1 MKKSLL
7 FSAVLAGLMLGSCSS
22 SDDIAGNNTGF
33 NETGKGY
40 INISLNLPTQGKNVS
55 RAANDVTA
63 DGNADEYKV
72 NDAALLLFAG
82 ANENDAVF
90 QGAYNLDGLKKTDIS
105 ANAQI
110 STQLTKVQEVSS
122 VSATGNIY
130 AFVLVNKGSNII
142 VVDTDHTITVNGT
155 AFDGKFSDFSQL
167 QVNDA
172 FAKDNLMMTNVPVV
186 TKPGT
191 AAFDDAT
198 VLADVTRSIFKT
210 EAEAKANPAA
220 DVFVERVASKVT
232 LGMTGTGTSTET
244 LSADG
249 ATAKNFKY
257 TLEGWNLANVNKS
270 SYLVRQYDNSWNSL
284 TSDGSDFLTGADKSA
299 FTANPYRFAGINL
312 IKTNVSSDP
321 ADNKYRTYWGKDIN
335 YNTVDAPFA
344 SEPTVG
350 DANLTLTKDASTY
363 CYENTFDVAHQDVRN
378 TTCAIVK
385 MKITPDSY
393 TGTGGTFYTINGG
406 KDVVYSLASAKTKVG
421 NQFLA
426 ENTESSLKTK
436 YFSTISEAGKITV
449 SDVEFSDKAGAVT
462 FNKLV
467 LTFTPSATGGTATN
481 ADVTDAAVLTALANN
496 IKVVEYKGGYSYY
509 NILIKHFGDELTP
522 WNPSTKTSGL
532 SYPDHNKDANWLG
545 RYGVL
550 RNNWYDLDI
559 TDVSRL
565 GAATPEELDV
575 KKDPTPDDNL
585 KSYISVKINVL
596 SWAKR
601 TQKAI
606 LGQ

>member
-1 MKKSLL
+1 MKKTLL
-7 FSAVLAGLMLGSCSS
+7 FSVALAGLMLGSCSS
-22 SDDIAGNNTGF
+22 SDDLNGGGNNTGF

-63 DGNADEYKV
+63 DGDVKEYNVK
-72 NDAALLLFAG
+72 DAALLLFAG

-90 QGAYNLDGLKKTDIS
+90 QGAYNLDGLKKDIS

-110 STQLTKVQEVSS
+110 STQLTKVQEISS
-122 VSATGNIY
+122 ISAPGKIY
-130 AFVLVNKGSNII
+130 AFVLVNKGANIN
-142 VVDTDHTITVNGT
+142 VDTDHTITVNGT
-155 AFDGKFSDFSQL
+155 VFNGKFSDFSQL
-167 QVNDA
+167 KVDGA

-198 VLADVTRSIFKT
+198 VLADVTTSIFKT

-232 LGMTGTGTSTET
+232 LGMTGSGTSTET

-249 ATAKNFKY
+249 TAAKNFKY

-270 SYLVRQYDNSWNSL
+270 SYLVRQYDNTWNNL
-284 TSDGSDFLTGADKSA
+284 TSDGLDFLTGADKSA
-299 FTANPYRFAGINL
+299 FAANPYRFAGINL
-312 IKTNVSSDP
+312 IKTNVSSNP
-321 ADNKYRTYWGKDIN
+321 AANKYRTYWGKDIN
-335 YNTVDAPFA
+335 YTNDAPFA
-344 SEPTVG
+344 SDATVG
-350 DANLTLTKDASTY
+350 DADLTLGKDATTY
-363 CYENTFDVAHQDVRN
+363 CYENTFDVAHQKVYN
-378 TTCAIVK
+378 TTTAIVK
-385 MKITPDSY
+385 MKITPESY
-393 TGTGGTFYTINGG
+393 TGGTFYTINGG
-406 KDVVYSLASAKTKVG
+406 KDVVYSLANAKTKVG

-426 ENTESSLKTK
+426 ENTESFLKAT
-436 YFSTISEAGKITV
+436 YFHTVTEAGKITV
-449 SDVEFSDKAGAVT
+449 SDVDFSDKAGAVT
-462 FNKLV
+462 FAKLV
-467 LTFTPSATGGTATN
+467 LTFTPTAGGTPTT
-481 ADVTDAAVLTALANN
+481 ADVTDATVLTALANN

-522 WNPSTKTSGL
+522 WNPSTKTSGI
-532 SYPDHNKDANWLG
+532 SYPTPNEANWLG

-575 KKDPTPDDNL
+575 KNDPTPDDNL

-601 TQKAI
+601 TQSAI

>member
-22 SDDIAGNNTGF
+22 SDDIAGSNTGF

-55 RAANDVTA
+55 RAANDDTA
-63 DGNADEYKV
+63 DGVADEYKV

-90 QGAYNLDGLKKTDIS
+90 QGAYNLDGLKKTDID
-105 ANAQI
+105 ANVQI
-110 STQLTKVQEVSS
+110 STQLTKVQEISS
-122 VSATGNIY
+122 ISASGNIY
-130 AFVLVNKGSNII
+130 AFVLVNKGSNIN
-142 VVDTDHTITVNGT
+142 VGTDHTITVNGSPFT
-155 AFDGKFSDFSQL
+155 GNFSAFSKLEVKGDF
-167 QVNDA
+167 V
-172 FAKDNLMMTNVPVV
+172 KDNLMMTNVPVV

-198 VLADVTRSIFKT
+198 VLADVTSSIFKT

-232 LGMTGTGTSTET
+232 LGMTGSGTSTET

-249 ATAKNFKY
+249 ATAENFKY
-257 TLEGWNLANVNKS
+257 ALEGWNLANVNKS
-270 SYLVRQYDNSWNSL
+270 SYLVRQYDNTWNNL

-299 FTANPYRFAGINL
+299 FDANPYRFAGINL

-321 ADNKYRTYWGKDIN
+321 AANKYRTYWGKDIN
-335 YNTVDAPFA
+335 YNTVEAPFA
-344 SEPTVG
+344 SDPTVG
-350 DANLTLTKDASTY
+350 DADLTLGKDATTY

-378 TTCAIVK
+378 TTTAIVK
-385 MKITPDSY
+385 MKITPDTY
-393 TGTGGTFYTINGG
+393 TGGTFYTINGG
-406 KDVVYSLASAKTKVG
+406 KDVVYSLANAKTKVG
-421 NQFLA
+421 NQFLG
-426 ENTESSLKTK
+426 ENTESSLKTT
-436 YFSTISEAGKITV
+436 YFPAVTEAGKITV

-467 LTFTPSATGGTATN
+467 LTFTPTAGGTATTI
-481 ADVTDAAVLTALANN
+481 DVTDAAVLTSLANN

-522 WNPSTKTSGL
+522 WNPSTKTSGI
-532 SYPDHNKDANWLG
+532 SYPTPNEANWLG

-559 TDVSRL
+559 TGVSRL
-565 GAATPEELDV
+565 GAATPDELDV

>member
-63 DGNADEYKV
+63 DGDVKEYNVK
-72 NDAALLLFAG
+72 DATLLLFAG

-90 QGAYNLDGLKKTDIS
+90 QGAYNLDGLKKDIS

-110 STQLTKVQEVSS
+110 STQLTKVQEISS

-130 AFVLVNKGSNII
+130 AFVLVNKGSKI
-142 VVDTDHTITVNGT
+142 VVGTDDHTITVNGT
-155 AFDGKFSDFSQL
+155 AFTGKFSNFSQL
-167 QVNDA
+167 KVDGAFVN
-172 FAKDNLMMTNVPVV
+172 DNLMMTNVPVV

-191 AAFDDAT
+191 AAFDNAT
-198 VLADVTRSIFKT
+198 VLTDVTSSIFKT

-299 FTANPYRFAGINL
+299 FNANPYRFAGINL

-321 ADNKYRTYWGKDIN
+321 AANKYRTYWGKDIN
-335 YNTVDAPFA
+335 YDTDASFA
-344 SEPTVG
+344 SDPTVG
-350 DANLTLTKDASTY
+350 DANLTLGKNATTY
-363 CYENTFDVAHQDVRN
+363 CYENTFDVNHQNVCN
-378 TTCAIVK
+378 TTTAIVK

-393 TGTGGTFYTINGG
+393 TDGTFYTINGG
-406 KDVVYSLASAKTKVG
+406 KDVVYSLANAKTKVG

-426 ENTESSLKTK
+426 ENTESFLKSTF
-436 YFSTISEAGKITV
+436 FSSVTEAGKITV
-449 SDVEFSDKAGAVT
+449 SDVEFSDEAGAVT

-467 LTFTPSATGGTATN
+467 LTFTPTAGGTATTAN
-481 ADVTDAAVLTALANN
+481 VTDAAVLTALANN

-559 TDVSRL
+559 TGVSRL

>member
-63 DGNADEYKV
+63 DGDVDEYNVK
-72 NDAALLLFAG
+72 DAALLLFAG

-90 QGAYNLDGLKKTDIS
+90 QGAYNLEGLKKDIS

-110 STQLTKVQEVSS
+110 STQLTKVQEISS
-122 VSATGNIY
+122 ISASGKIY
-130 AFVLVNKGSNII
+130 AFVLVNKGSDIN
-142 VVDTDHTITVNGT
+142 VGTDHTITVNGIPFT
-155 AFDGKFSDFSQL
+155 GNFSAFSKLEVKG
-167 QVNDA
+167 A
-172 FAKDNLMMTNVPVV
+172 FVKDNLMMTNVPVV

-198 VLADVTRSIFKT
+198 VLADVTTSIFKT

-232 LGMTGTGTSTET
+232 LGMTGSGTSTET
-244 LSADG
+244 LSTDG
-249 ATAKNFKY
+249 ATAEKFKY
-257 TLEGWNLANVNKS
+257 ALEGWNLANVNKS
-270 SYLVRQYDNSWNSL
+270 SYLVRQYDNTWNDL
-284 TSDGSDFLTGADKSA
+284 TSDGFDFLAGADKSA
-299 FTANPYRFAGINL
+299 FVANPYRFAGINL
-312 IKTNVSSDP
+312 IKTNVPSNP
-321 ADNKYRTYWGKDIN
+321 AANKYRTYWGKDIN
-335 YNTVDAPFA
+335 YTDEAPFA
-344 SEPTVG
+344 TDPTVG
-350 DANLTLTKDASTY
+350 DGDLTLGKDASTY

-378 TTCAIVK
+378 TTTAIVK

-393 TGTGGTFYTINGG
+393 TGGTFYTINGG
-406 KDVVYSLASAKTKVG
+406 KDVVYSLANAKTKVG

-426 ENTESSLKTK
+426 ENTESSLKAA
-436 YFSTISEAGKITV
+436 YFHSVTEAGKITV
-449 SDVEFSDKAGAVT
+449 SDVDFSDNAGKVT

-467 LTFTPSATGGTATN
+467 LTFTPTATGSAPTT
-481 ADVTDAAVLTALANN
+481 ADVTDATVLTALANN

-522 WNPSTKTSGL
+522 WNPSTKTSGI
-532 SYPDHNKDANWLG
+532 SYPTPNEANWLG

-559 TDVSRL
+559 TGVSRL

-601 TQKAI
+601 TQSAI

>member
-1 MKKSLL
+1 MKKTLL
-7 FSAVLAGLMLGSCSS
+7 FSVALAGLMLGSCSS
-22 SDDIAGNNTGF
+22 SDDLNGGGNNTGF

-40 INISLNLPTQGKNVS
+40 INISLNLPTQGKNVVS
-55 RAANDVTA
+55 RAANDITA
-63 DGNADEYKV
+63 DGDANEYNV
-72 NDAALLLFAG
+72 QDAALLLFAG
-82 ANENDAVF
+82 TNENDAVF
-90 QGAYNLDGLKKTDIS
+90 QGAYNLDGLKKDIS

-110 STQLTKVQEVSS
+110 STQLTKVQEISS

-130 AFVLVNKGSNII
+130 AFVLVNKGSNI
-142 VVDTDHTITVNGT
+142 VVGTDHTITVNGT
-155 AFDGKFSDFSQL
+155 AFNGKFSDFSQL
-167 QVNDA
+167 KVDGAFVN
-172 FAKDNLMMTNVPVV
+172 DNLMMTNVPVV

-191 AAFDDAT
+191 AAFDNAT
-198 VLADVTRSIFKT
+198 VLTDVTRSIFKT

-249 ATAKNFKY
+249 APAKNFNY
-257 TLEGWNLANVNKS
+257 SLEGWNLANVNKS
-270 SYLVRQYDNSWNSL
+270 SYLVRQYDNAWNNL
-284 TSDGSDFLTGADKSA
+284 TSNGADFLSGADKTA
-299 FTANPYRFAGINL
+299 WTANPYRFAGINL

-321 ADNKYRTYWGKDIN
+321 AANKYRTYWGKDIN

-344 SEPTVG
+344 SDATVG
-350 DANLTLTKDASTY
+350 DADLTLGKDATTY
-363 CYENTFDVAHQDVRN
+363 CYENTFDVDHQNVRN
-378 TTCAIVK
+378 TTTAIVK

-393 TGTGGTFYTINGG
+393 TDGTFYTINGG
-406 KDVVYSLASAKTKVG
+406 KDVVYSLANAKTKVG

-426 ENTESSLKTK
+426 ENTESFLRTT
-436 YFSTISEAGKITV
+436 YFPKVTEAGKITV
-449 SDVEFSDKAGAVT
+449 SDVDFSDNAGKVT
-462 FNKLV
+462 FKKLV
-467 LTFTPSATGGTATN
+467 LTFTPTAGGTATTY
-481 ADVTDAAVLTALANN
+481 DVTDAAVLTALANN

-522 WNPSTKTSGL
+522 WNPSTKTSGI
-532 SYPDHNKDANWLG
+532 SYPTPNEANWLG

-559 TDVSRL
+559 TGVSRL

-575 KKDPTPDDNL
+575 KNDPTPDDNL

-601 TQKAI
+601 TQGAI

>member
-22 SDDIAGNNTGF
+22 SDDIAGSNTGF

-63 DGNADEYKV
+63 DGDVKEYKV

-90 QGAYNLDGLKKTDIS
+90 QGAYNLDGLKKTDI
-105 ANAQI
+105 NTNVQI
-110 STQLTKVQEVSS
+110 STQLTKVQEISS

-130 AFVLVNKGSNII
+130 AFVLVNKGSNI

-155 AFDGKFSDFSQL
+155 AFNGKFSDFSQL
-167 QVNDA
+167 KVDGAFVN
-172 FAKDNLMMTNVPVV
+172 DNLMMTNVPVV

-191 AAFDDAT
+191 AAFDNAT
-198 VLADVTRSIFKT
+198 VLTDVTRSIFKT

-244 LSADG
+244 LSSDG
-249 ATAKNFKY
+249 ATAKNFNY
-257 TLEGWNLANVNKS
+257 SLEGWNLANVNKS
-270 SYLVRQYDNSWNSL
+270 SYLVRQYDNAWNNL
-284 TSDGSDFLTGADKSA
+284 TSNGDDFLSGADKTA
-299 FTANPYRFAGINL
+299 WTANPYRFAGINL

-321 ADNKYRTYWGKDIN
+321 AANKYRTYWGKDIN

-344 SEPTVG
+344 SDATVG
-350 DANLTLTKDASTY
+350 DADLTLGKDATTY
-363 CYENTFDVAHQDVRN
+363 CYENTFDVDHQNVRN
-378 TTCAIVK
+378 TTTAIVK

-393 TGTGGTFYTINGG
+393 TDGTFYTINGG
-406 KDVVYSLASAKTKVG
+406 KDVVYSLANAKTKVG
-421 NQFLA
+421 NLFLA
-426 ENTESSLKTK
+426 ENTESSLKAT
-436 YFSTISEAGKITV
+436 YFHTVTEAGKITV
-449 SDVEFSDKAGAVT
+449 SDVEFSDEAGAVT
-462 FNKLV
+462 FAKLV
-467 LTFTPSATGGTATN
+467 LTFTPTAGGTPTT
-481 ADVTDAAVLTALANN
+481 ADVTDATVLTALANN

-522 WNPSTKTSGL
+522 WNPSTKTTGI
-532 SYPDHNKDANWLG
+532 SYPTPNEANWLG

-550 RNNWYDLDI
+550 RNNWYYLDI

-575 KKDPTPDDNL
+575 KNDPTPDDNL

-601 TQKAI
+601 TQSTI
-606 LGQ
+606 LGK

>member
-1 MKKSLL
+1 
-7 FSAVLAGLMLGSCSS
+7 MLGSCSS
-22 SDDIAGNNTGF
+22 SDDLNGGGNNTGF

-40 INISLNLPTQGKNVS
+40 INISLNLPTQSKNVS

-63 DGNADEYKV
+63 DGDAKEYNVK
-72 NDAALLLFAG
+72 DAALLLFAG

-90 QGAYNLDGLKKTDIS
+90 QGAYNLDGLKKTDID
-105 ANAQI
+105 ANVQI
-110 STQLTKVQEVSS
+110 STQLTKVQEISS
-122 VSATGNIY
+122 ISAPGKIY
-130 AFVLVNKGSNII
+130 AFVLVNKGANINVGI
-142 VVDTDHTITVNGT
+142 DHTITVNGT
-155 AFDGKFSDFSQL
+155 AFNGKFSDFSQL
-167 QVNDA
+167 KVDGA

-198 VLADVTRSIFKT
+198 VLADVTTSIFKT

-232 LGMTGTGTSTET
+232 LGMTGSGTSTET

-249 ATAKNFKY
+249 TAAKNFKY

-270 SYLVRQYDNSWNSL
+270 SYLVRQYDNTWNNL
-284 TSDGSDFLTGADKSA
+284 TSDGLDFLTGADKSA
-299 FTANPYRFAGINL
+299 FAANPYRFAGINL
-312 IKTNVSSDP
+312 IKTNVSSNP
-321 ADNKYRTYWGKDIN
+321 AANKYRTYWGKDIN
-335 YNTVDAPFA
+335 YTNDAPFA
-344 SEPTVG
+344 SDATVG
-350 DANLTLTKDASTY
+350 DADLTLGKDATTY
-363 CYENTFDVAHQDVRN
+363 CYENTFDVAHQKVYN
-378 TTCAIVK
+378 TTTAIVK
-385 MKITPDSY
+385 MKITPDPS
-393 TGTGGTFYTINGG
+393 TGGTFYTINGG
-406 KDVVYSLASAKTKVG
+406 KDVVYSLANAKTKVG

-426 ENTESSLKTK
+426 EKTESFLKTT
-436 YFSTISEAGKITV
+436 YFPSVTEAGKITV
-449 SDVEFSDKAGAVT
+449 SDVDFSDNAGKVT

-467 LTFTPSATGGTATN
+467 LTFTPTAGGAATTY
-481 ADVTDAAVLTALANN
+481 DVTDAAVLTALANN

-522 WNPSTKTSGL
+522 WNPSTKTSGI
-532 SYPDHNKDANWLG
+532 SYPTPDEANWLG

-559 TDVSRL
+559 TGVSRL

-575 KKDPTPDDNL
+575 KNDPTPDDNL

>member
-1 MKKSLL
+1 
-7 FSAVLAGLMLGSCSS
+7 MLGSCSS
-22 SDDIAGNNTGF
+22 SDDLNGGGNNTGF

-40 INISLNLPTQGKNVS
+40 INISLNLPTQSKNVS

-63 DGNADEYKV
+63 DGDAKEYNVK
-72 NDAALLLFAG
+72 DAALLLFAG

-90 QGAYNLDGLKKTDIS
+90 QGAYNLDGLKKTDID
-105 ANAQI
+105 ANVQI
-110 STQLTKVQEVSS
+110 STQLTKVQEISS
-122 VSATGNIY
+122 ISAPGKIY
-130 AFVLVNKGSNII
+130 AFVLVNKGANINVGI
-142 VVDTDHTITVNGT
+142 DHTITVNGT
-155 AFDGKFSDFSQL
+155 AFNGKFSDFSQL
-167 QVNDA
+167 KVDGA

-198 VLADVTRSIFKT
+198 VLADVTTSIFKT

-232 LGMTGTGTSTET
+232 LGMTGSGTSTET

-249 ATAKNFKY
+249 TAAKNFKY

-270 SYLVRQYDNSWNSL
+270 SYLVRQYDNTWNNL
-284 TSDGSDFLTGADKSA
+284 TSDGLDFLTGADKSA
-299 FTANPYRFAGINL
+299 FAANPYRFAGINL
-312 IKTNVSSDP
+312 IKTNVSSNP
-321 ADNKYRTYWGKDIN
+321 AANKYRTYWGKDIN
-335 YNTVDAPFA
+335 YTNDAPFA
-344 SEPTVG
+344 SDATVG
-350 DANLTLTKDASTY
+350 DADLTLGKDATTY
-363 CYENTFDVAHQDVRN
+363 CYENTFDVAHQKVYN
-378 TTCAIVK
+378 TTTAIVK
-385 MKITPDSY
+385 MKITPDPS
-393 TGTGGTFYTINGG
+393 TGGTFYTINGG
-406 KDVVYSLASAKTKVG
+406 KDVVYSLANAKTKVG

-426 ENTESSLKTK
+426 ENTESFLKTT
-436 YFSTISEAGKITV
+436 YFHSVTEAGKITV
-449 SDVEFSDKAGAVT
+449 SDVDFSDNAGKVT

-467 LTFTPSATGGTATN
+467 LTFTPTAGGAATTY
-481 ADVTDAAVLTALANN
+481 DVTDAAVLTALANN

-522 WNPSTKTSGL
+522 WNPSTKTSGI
-532 SYPDHNKDANWLG
+532 SYPTPDEANWLG

-559 TDVSRL
+559 TGVSRL

-575 KKDPTPDDNL
+575 KNDPTPDDNL

>member
-1 MKKSLL
+1 MKKTLL
-7 FSAVLAGLMLGSCSS
+7 FSVALAGLMLGSCSS
-22 SDDIAGNNTGF
+22 SDDLNGGGNNTGF

-40 INISLNLPTQGKNVS
+40 INISLNLPTQSKNVS

-63 DGNADEYKV
+63 DGDAKEYNVK
-72 NDAALLLFAG
+72 DAALLLFAG
-82 ANENDAVF
+82 ANENNAVF
-90 QGAYNLDGLKKTDIS
+90 QGAYNLDGLKKTDID
-105 ANAQI
+105 ANVQI
-110 STQLTKVQEVSS
+110 STQLTKVQEISS
-122 VSATGNIY
+122 ISAPGKIY
-130 AFVLVNKGSNII
+130 AFVLVNKGANINVGI
-142 VVDTDHTITVNGT
+142 DHTITVNGT
-155 AFDGKFSDFSQL
+155 AFNGKFSDFSQL
-167 QVNDA
+167 KVDGA

-191 AAFDDAT
+191 AAFDDAA
-198 VLADVTRSIFKT
+198 VLADVTTSIFKT

-232 LGMTGTGTSTET
+232 LGMTGSGTSTET

-249 ATAKNFKY
+249 TAAKNFKY

-270 SYLVRQYDNSWNSL
+270 SYLVRQYDNTWNNL
-284 TSDGSDFLTGADKSA
+284 TSDGLDFLTGADKSA
-299 FTANPYRFAGINL
+299 FAANPYRFAGINL
-312 IKTNVSSDP
+312 IKTNVSSNP
-321 ADNKYRTYWGKDIN
+321 AANKYRTYWGKDIN
-335 YNTVDAPFA
+335 YTNDAPFA
-344 SEPTVG
+344 SDATVG
-350 DANLTLTKDASTY
+350 DADLTLGKDATTY
-363 CYENTFDVAHQDVRN
+363 CYENTFDVAHQKVYN
-378 TTCAIVK
+378 TTTAIVK

-393 TGTGGTFYTINGG
+393 TGGTFYTINGG
-406 KDVVYSLASAKTKVG
+406 KDVVYSLANAKTKVG

-426 ENTESSLKTK
+426 ENTESFLKTT
-436 YFSTISEAGKITV
+436 YFPTVTEAGKISV
-449 SDVEFSDKAGAVT
+449 SNVEFSDEAGAVT
-462 FNKLV
+462 FTKLV
-467 LTFTPSATGGTATN
+467 LTFTPTAGGAATTY
-481 ADVTDAAVLTALANN
+481 DVTDAAVLTALANN

-522 WNPSTKTSGL
+522 WNPSTKTSGI
-532 SYPDHNKDANWLG
+532 SYPTPDEANWLG

-559 TDVSRL
+559 TGVSRL

-575 KKDPTPDDNL
+575 KNDPTPDDNL

>member
-63 DGNADEYKV
+63 DGDADEYKV

-90 QGAYNLDGLKKTDIS
+90 QGAYNLDGLKKDIS

-130 AFVLVNKGSNII
+130 AFVLVNKGSKI
-142 VVDTDHTITVNGT
+142 VVGTDHTITVNGT
-155 AFDGKFSDFSQL
+155 AFIGKFSDFSKL
-167 QVNDA
+167 EVNGA

-186 TKPGT
+186 TKPGST
-191 AAFDDAT
+191 AFDDAT
-198 VLADVTRSIFKT
+198 VLTDVTSSIFKT

-232 LGMTGTGTSTET
+232 LGMTGSGTSTET

-249 ATAKNFKY
+249 ATAKAFNY
-257 TLEGWNLANVNKS
+257 SLVGWNLANVNKS

-284 TSDGSDFLTGADKSA
+284 KSDGNDFLTGADKSA
-299 FTANPYRFAGINL
+299 FNANPYRFAGINL
-312 IKTNVSSDP
+312 IKTDVSSDP
-321 ADNKYRTYWGKDIN
+321 AANKYRTYWGKDIN

-344 SEPTVG
+344 SDPTVG
-350 DANLTLTKDASTY
+350 DAALTLGNNETTY
-363 CYENTFDVAHQDVRN
+363 CYENTFDVKHQDVRN
-378 TTCAIVK
+378 TTTAIVK

-393 TGTGGTFYTINGG
+393 TDGTTFYIINGG
-406 KDVVYSLASAKTKVG
+406 KDVVYSLTTAKTKVG

-426 ENTESSLKTK
+426 ENTESSLKTT
-436 YFSTISEAGKITV
+436 YFSSVTEAGKITV
-449 SDVEFSDKAGAVT
+449 SDVEFSDEAGAVT
-462 FNKLV
+462 FTKLV
-467 LTFTPSATGGTATN
+467 LTFTPDATGGTPTN
-481 ADVTDAAVLTALANN
+481 ADVTDPTVLAALANN

-522 WNPSTKTSGL
+522 WNPSTKTSGI
-532 SYPDHNKDANWLG
+532 SYPTPNEANWLG

>member
-22 SDDIAGNNTGF
+22 SDDIVGNNTGF

-63 DGNADEYKV
+63 DGVADEYKV

-105 ANAQI
+105 ANVQI
-110 STQLTKVQEVSS
+110 STQLTKVQEISS

-130 AFVLVNKGSNII
+130 AFVLVNKGSNI
-142 VVDTDHTITVNGT
+142 VVGTDHTITVNGT
-155 AFDGKFSDFSQL
+155 PFTGNFSAFSQL
-167 QVNDA
+167 KVDGAFVN
-172 FAKDNLMMTNVPVV
+172 DNLMMTNVPVV

-191 AAFDDAT
+191 TAFDNAT
-198 VLADVTRSIFKT
+198 VLTDVTTSIFKT

-299 FTANPYRFAGINL
+299 FDANPYRFAGINL
-312 IKTNVSSDP
+312 IKTKVSSDP
-321 ADNKYRTYWGKDIN
+321 AANKYRTYWGKDIN
-335 YNTVDAPFA
+335 YDTNAPFA
-344 SEPTVG
+344 SDPTVG
-350 DANLTLTKDASTY
+350 DANLTLGNNATTY
-363 CYENTFDVAHQDVRN
+363 CYENTFDVDHQNVCN
-378 TTCAIVK
+378 TTTAIVK

-393 TGTGGTFYTINGG
+393 TGTGGTFYIINGG
-406 KDVVYSLASAKTKVG
+406 KDVVYSLANAKTKVG

-426 ENTESSLKTK
+426 EKTESSLKST
-436 YFSTISEAGKITV
+436 YFPSVTEAGKITV
-449 SDVEFSDKAGAVT
+449 SDVEFSDEAGAVRFT
-462 FNKLV
+462 KLV
-467 LTFTPSATGGTATN
+467 LTFTPNAGGTATTK
-481 ADVTDAAVLTALANN
+481 DVTDAAVLEALANN

-522 WNPSTKTSGL
+522 WNPSTKTSGI
-532 SYPDHNKDANWLG
+532 SYPTSNEANWLG

-550 RNNWYDLDI
+550 RNNWYDLEI

>member
-1 MKKSLL
+1 
-7 FSAVLAGLMLGSCSS
+7 MLGSCSS
-22 SDDIAGNNTGF
+22 SDDLNGGGNNTGF

-40 INISLNLPTQGKNVS
+40 INISLNLPTQSKNVS

-63 DGNADEYKV
+63 DGDAKEYNVK
-72 NDAALLLFAG
+72 DAALLLFAG

-90 QGAYNLDGLKKTDIS
+90 QGAYNLDGLKKTDID
-105 ANAQI
+105 ANVQI
-110 STQLTKVQEVSS
+110 STQLTKVQEISS
-122 VSATGNIY
+122 ISAPGKIY
-130 AFVLVNKGSNII
+130 AFVLVNKGANINVGI
-142 VVDTDHTITVNGT
+142 DHTITVNGT
-155 AFDGKFSDFSQL
+155 AFNGKFSDFSQL
-167 QVNDA
+167 KVDGA

-198 VLADVTRSIFKT
+198 VLADVTTSIFKT

-232 LGMTGTGTSTET
+232 LGMTGSGTSTET

-249 ATAKNFKY
+249 TAAKNFKY

-270 SYLVRQYDNSWNSL
+270 SYLVRQYDNTWNNL
-284 TSDGSDFLTGADKSA
+284 TSDGLDFLTGAEESA
-299 FTANPYRFAGINL
+299 FAANPYRFAGINL
-312 IKTNVSSDP
+312 IKTNVSSNP
-321 ADNKYRTYWGKDIN
+321 AANKYRTYWGKDIN
-335 YNTVDAPFA
+335 YTNDAPFA
-344 SEPTVG
+344 SDATIG
-350 DANLTLTKDASTY
+350 DADLTLGKDATTY
-363 CYENTFDVAHQDVRN
+363 CYENTFDVAHQKVYN
-378 TTCAIVK
+378 TTTAIVK
-385 MKITPDSY
+385 MKITPDPS
-393 TGTGGTFYTINGG
+393 TGGTFYTINGG
-406 KDVVYSLASAKTKVG
+406 KDVVYSLANAKTKVG

-426 ENTESSLKTK
+426 ENTESFLKTT
-436 YFSTISEAGKITV
+436 YFPSVTEAGKITV
-449 SDVEFSDKAGAVT
+449 SDVDFSDNAGKVT

-467 LTFTPSATGGTATN
+467 LTFTPTAGGAATTY
-481 ADVTDAAVLTALANN
+481 DVTDAAVLTALANN

-522 WNPSTKTSGL
+522 WNPSTKTSGI
-532 SYPDHNKDANWLG
+532 SYPTPDEANWLG

-559 TDVSRL
+559 TGVSRL

-575 KKDPTPDDNL
+575 KNDPTPDDNL

>member
-63 DGNADEYKV
+63 DGDVDEYNVK
-72 NDAALLLFAG
+72 DAALLLFAG

-90 QGAYNLDGLKKTDIS
+90 QGAYNLEGLKKDIS

-110 STQLTKVQEVSS
+110 STQLTKVQEISS
-122 VSATGNIY
+122 ISASGKIY
-130 AFVLVNKGSNII
+130 AFVLVNNGSDIN
-142 VVDTDHTITVNGT
+142 VGTDHTITVNGIPFT
-155 AFDGKFSDFSQL
+155 GNFSAFSKLEVKG
-167 QVNDA
+167 A
-172 FAKDNLMMTNVPVV
+172 FVKDNLMMTNVPVV

-198 VLADVTRSIFKT
+198 VLADVTTSIFKT

-232 LGMTGTGTSTET
+232 LGMTGSGTSTET
-244 LSADG
+244 LSTDG
-249 ATAKNFKY
+249 ATAEKFKY
-257 TLEGWNLANVNKS
+257 ALEGWNLANVNKS
-270 SYLVRQYDNSWNSL
+270 SYLVRQYDNTWNDL
-284 TSDGSDFLTGADKSA
+284 TSDGLDFLAGADKSA
-299 FTANPYRFAGINL
+299 FVANPYRFAGINL
-312 IKTNVSSDP
+312 IKTNVPSNP
-321 ADNKYRTYWGKDIN
+321 AANKYRTYWGKDIN
-335 YNTVDAPFA
+335 YTDEAPFA
-344 SEPTVG
+344 TDPTVG
-350 DANLTLTKDASTY
+350 DGDLTLGKDASTY

-378 TTCAIVK
+378 TTTAIVK

-393 TGTGGTFYTINGG
+393 TGGTFYTINGG
-406 KDVVYSLASAKTKVG
+406 KDVVYSLANAKTKVG

-426 ENTESSLKTK
+426 ENTESSLKAA
-436 YFSTISEAGKITV
+436 YFHSVTEAGKITV
-449 SDVEFSDKAGAVT
+449 SDVDFSDNAGKVT

-467 LTFTPSATGGTATN
+467 LTFTPTATGSAPTT
-481 ADVTDAAVLTALANN
+481 ADVTDATVLTALANN

-532 SYPDHNKDANWLG
+532 SYPTPNEANWLG

-559 TDVSRL
+559 TGVSRL
-565 GAATPEELDV
+565 GAATPDELDV
-575 KKDPTPDDNL
+575 KEDPTPDDNL

-601 TQKAI
+601 TQGAI

>member
-22 SDDIAGNNTGF
+22 SDDIAGSNTGF

-55 RAANDVTA
+55 RAANDDTA
-63 DGNADEYKV
+63 DGVADEYKV

-90 QGAYNLDGLKKTDIS
+90 QGAYNLDGLKKDIK

-110 STQLTKVQEVSS
+110 STQLTKVQEISS
-122 VSATGNIY
+122 ISASGKIY
-130 AFVLVNKGSNII
+130 AFVLVNKGAKII
-142 VVDTDHTITVNGT
+142 VGTDHTITVNGT
-155 AFDGKFSDFSQL
+155 PFNGKFSEFSKL
-167 QVNDA
+167 EVDGA

-198 VLADVTRSIFKT
+198 VLADVTKSIFKT

-232 LGMTGTGTSTET
+232 LGMTGSGTSTET

-270 SYLVRQYDNSWNSL
+270 SYLVRQYDNAWNNL
-284 TSDGSDFLTGADKSA
+284 TSNGADFLSGADKSA
-299 FTANPYRFAGINL
+299 FDANPYRFAGIKL

-321 ADNKYRTYWGKDIN
+321 AANKYRTYWGKDIN
-335 YNTVDAPFA
+335 YTDEAPFA
-344 SEPTVG
+344 SDATVG
-350 DANLTLTKDASTY
+350 DADLTLGKDATTY
-363 CYENTFDVAHQDVRN
+363 CYENTFDVAHQEVRN
-378 TTCAIVK
+378 TTTAIVK

-393 TGTGGTFYTINGG
+393 TGGTFYTINGG
-406 KDVVYSLASAKTKVG
+406 KDVVYSLANAKTKVG

-426 ENTESSLKTK
+426 EKTESSLKAT
-436 YFSTISEAGKITV
+436 YFHTVTEAGKITV
-449 SDVEFSDKAGAVT
+449 SDVDFSDKAGAVT
-462 FNKLV
+462 FAKLV
-467 LTFTPSATGGTATN
+467 LTFTPTAGGTATT

-522 WNPSTKTSGL
+522 WNPSTKTSGI
-532 SYPDHNKDANWLG
+532 SYPTPNEANNWLG

-559 TDVSRL
+559 TGVSRL
-565 GAATPEELDV
+565 GAATPDELDV
-575 KKDPTPDDNL
+575 KNDPTPDDNL

>member
-55 RAANDVTA
+55 RAANDNTA
-63 DGNADEYKV
+63 DGDVKEYNV
-72 NDAALLLFAG
+72 QDATLLLFAG

-90 QGAYNLDGLKKTDIS
+90 QGAYNLDGLKKTDID
-105 ANAQI
+105 ANVQI
-110 STQLTKVQEVSS
+110 STQLTKVQEISS

-130 AFVLVNKGSNII
+130 AFVLVNKGSNI
-142 VVDTDHTITVNGT
+142 VVGTDHSITVNGS
-155 AFDGKFSDFSQL
+155 AFNGKFSAFSQL
-167 QVNDA
+167 KVNDA

-186 TKPGT
+186 TKPGS
-191 AAFDDAT
+191 AVFDDAT
-198 VLADVTRSIFKT
+198 VLADVTTSIFKT

-220 DVFVERVASKVT
+220 DIFVERVASKVT
-232 LGMTGTGTSTET
+232 LGQTGSGTSTET

-249 ATAKNFKY
+249 TPAKNFKY

-270 SYLVRQYDNSWNSL
+270 SYLVRQYDNSWKDL
-284 TSDGSDFLTGADKSA
+284 KSDGTDFLTGADKSA
-299 FTANPYRFAGINL
+299 FDANPYRFAGIKL
-312 IKTNVSSDP
+312 IKTNVSSNP
-321 ADNKYRTYWGKDIN
+321 AANKYRTYWGKDIN
-335 YNTVDAPFA
+335 YTNDAPFA
-344 SEPTVG
+344 SDATVG
-350 DANLTLTKDASTY
+350 DADLTLGKDASTY
-363 CYENTFDVAHQDVRN
+363 CYENTFDVAHQNVCN
-378 TTCAIVK
+378 TTTAIVK

-393 TGTGGTFYTINGG
+393 TDGTTFYTINGG
-406 KDVVYSLASAKTKVG
+406 KDVVYSLANAKTKVG

-426 ENTESSLKTK
+426 ENTESSLKTT
-436 YFSTISEAGKITV
+436 YFPSVTEAGKITV
-449 SDVEFSDKAGAVT
+449 SDVDFSDNAGKVT

-467 LTFTPSATGGTATN
+467 LTFTPTAGGTATTHY
-481 ADVTDAAVLTALANN
+481 VTDAAILTALANN
-496 IKVVEYKGGYSYY
+496 IKVVEYKDGYSYY

-522 WNPSTKTSGL
+522 WNPSTKTSGI
-532 SYPDHNKDANWLG
+532 SYPSSNEANWLG

-559 TDVSRL
+559 TGVSRL

-575 KKDPTPDDNL
+575 KNDPTPDDNL

-601 TQKAI
+601 TQSTI
-606 LGQ
+606 LGK

>member
-63 DGNADEYKV
+63 DGVADEYKV

-82 ANENDAVF
+82 ANENNAVF
-90 QGAYNLDGLKKTDIS
+90 QGAYNLDGLKKTDID
-105 ANAQI
+105 ANVQI
-110 STQLTKVQEVSS
+110 STQLTKVQEISS

-130 AFVLVNKGSNII
+130 AFVLVNKGSNI
-142 VVDTDHTITVNGT
+142 VVNTDHTITVNRT
-155 AFDGKFSDFSQL
+155 PFTGKFSDFSQL
-167 QVNDA
+167 KVDGAFVN
-172 FAKDNLMMTNVPVV
+172 DNLMMTNVPVV
-186 TKPGT
+186 TKPGST

-198 VLADVTRSIFKT
+198 VLADVTKSIFKT

-249 ATAKNFKY
+249 ATAEKFKY

-284 TSDGSDFLTGADKSA
+284 ASNGHDFLTGADKSA
-299 FTANPYRFAGINL
+299 FDANPYRFAGINL
-312 IKTNVSSDP
+312 IKTKVSSDP
-321 ADNKYRTYWGKDIN
+321 AANKYRTYWGKDIN
-335 YNTVDAPFA
+335 YDTNAPFA
-344 SEPTVG
+344 SDPTVG
-350 DANLTLTKDASTY
+350 DANLTLGNNATTY
-363 CYENTFDVAHQDVRN
+363 CYENTFDVDHQNVCN
-378 TTCAIVK
+378 TTTAIVK

-393 TGTGGTFYTINGG
+393 TGTGGTFYIINGG
-406 KDVVYSLASAKTKVG
+406 KDVVYSLANAKTKVG

-436 YFSTISEAGKITV
+436 YFSEISEAGKISV
-449 SDVEFSDKAGAVT
+449 SNVEFSDKAGAVT
-462 FNKLV
+462 FTKLV
-467 LTFTPSATGGTATN
+467 LTFTPDAGGSATTKEETN
-481 ADVTDAAVLTALANN
+481 PTVLAALANN

-522 WNPSTKTSGL
+522 WNPSTKTSGI
-532 SYPDHNKDANWLG
+532 SYPTPNEANWLG

-559 TDVSRL
+559 TGVSRL

>member
-1 MKKSLL
+1 MKKTLL
-7 FSAVLAGLMLGSCSS
+7 FSVALAGLMLGSCSS
-22 SDDIAGNNTGF
+22 SDDLNGGGNNTGF

-55 RAANDVTA
+55 RAANDVTT
-63 DGNADEYKV
+63 DGDVNEYNVK
-72 NDAALLLFAG
+72 DAALLLFAG
-82 ANENDAVF
+82 AKENEAVF
-90 QGAYNLDGLKKTDIS
+90 QGAYNLEGLKKKDIS
-105 ANAQI
+105 ADKQI
-110 STQLTKVQEVSS
+110 STQLTKVQEISS
-122 VSATGNIY
+122 ISASGKIY

-142 VVDTDHTITVNGT
+142 VGTDHTIKVNGSLFT
-155 AFDGKFSDFSQL
+155 GDFSKFSKLEVDG
-167 QVNDA
+167 A
-172 FAKDNLMMTNVPVV
+172 FANDNLMMTNVPVV
-186 TKPGT
+186 TKPGK
-191 AAFDDAT
+191 APFDDAT
-198 VLADVTRSIFKT
+198 VLADVTKSIFKT

-232 LGMTGTGTSTET
+232 LGMTGSGTSTGT
-244 LSADG
+244 LSADD
-249 ATAKNFKY
+249 ATAKTFAY
-257 TLEGWNLANVNKS
+257 DLVGWNLANVNKS
-270 SYLVRQYDNSWNSL
+270 SYLVRQYDNSWNNL
-284 TSDGSDFLTGADKSA
+284 TSDATDFVTGADKSA
-299 FTANPYRFAGINL
+299 FIANPYRFAGINL
-312 IKTNVSSDP
+312 IKTAVSSDP
-321 ADNKYRTYWGKDIN
+321 GANKYRTYWGMDKN
-335 YNTVDAPFA
+335 YSTVDAPFA
-344 SEPTVG
+344 SDPTVG
-350 DANLTLTKDASTY
+350 DADLTLGKNKTTY

-385 MKITPDSY
+385 MKITPDNY
-393 TGTGGTFYTINGG
+393 TDGTFYTINGG

-436 YFSTISEAGKITV
+436 YFSTVTEAGKIKV

-462 FNKLV
+462 FTKLV
-467 LTFTPSATGGTATN
+467 LTFTPTATGSKTSTVN
-481 ADVTDAAVLTALANN
+481 VTDAAVLTALANN
-496 IKVVEYKGGYSYY
+496 IKVVEYKDGYSYY

-522 WNPSTKTSGL
+522 WNPSTKTSGI
-532 SYPDHNKDANWLG
+532 SYPSSNEANWLG

-559 TDVSRL
+559 TGVSRL

-575 KKDPTPDDNL
+575 KNDPTPDDNL

-601 TQKAI
+601 TQGAI

>member
-22 SDDIAGNNTGF
+22 SDDIAGSNTGF

-63 DGNADEYKV
+63 DGVADEYKV

-90 QGAYNLDGLKKTDIS
+90 QGAYNLDGLKKNNIE
-105 ANAQI
+105 NNVQI
-110 STQLTKVQEVSS
+110 STQLTKVQEISS
-122 VSATGNIY
+122 ISASGNIY
-130 AFVLVNKGSNII
+130 AFVLVNKGSNI
-142 VVDTDHTITVNGT
+142 VVGPDHSITVNGIPFT
-155 AFDGKFSDFSQL
+155 DKFSDFSQL
-167 QVNDA
+167 KVDGD
-172 FAKDNLMMTNVPVV
+172 FVKDNLMMTNVPVV

-191 AAFDDAT
+191 APFDNAT
-198 VLADVTRSIFKT
+198 VLADVTKSIFKT

-232 LGMTGTGTSTET
+232 LGMTGSGTSTET

-249 ATAKNFKY
+249 ATAKNFEY
-257 TLEGWNLANVNKS
+257 TLVGWNLANVNKS
-270 SYLVRQYDNSWNSL
+270 SYLVRQYDNAWNNL
-284 TSDGSDFLTGADKSA
+284 TSNGADFLSGADKTA
-299 FTANPYRFAGINL
+299 WTANQYRFAGINL

-321 ADNKYRTYWGKDIN
+321 AANKYRTYWGKDIN
-335 YNTVDAPFA
+335 YDTDAPFA
-344 SEPTVG
+344 SDPTVG
-350 DANLTLTKDASTY
+350 DANLTLGKNATTY
-363 CYENTFDVAHQDVRN
+363 CYENTFDVDHQNVCN
-378 TTCAIVK
+378 TTTAIVK

-393 TGTGGTFYTINGG
+393 TGGTTFYTINGG
-406 KDVVYSLASAKTKVG
+406 KDVVYSLENAKTKVG

-436 YFSTISEAGKITV
+436 YFSTVSEDGKITV
-449 SDVEFSDKAGAVT
+449 SDVDFSDNAGKVT

-467 LTFTPSATGGTATN
+467 LTFTPTATGSAPTT
-481 ADVTDAAVLTALANN
+481 ADVTDATVLTALANN

-522 WNPSTKTSGL
+522 WNPSTKTSGI
-532 SYPDHNKDANWLG
+532 SYPTPNEANWLG

-559 TDVSRL
+559 TGVSRL
-565 GAATPEELDV
+565 GAATPDELDV

-601 TQKAI
+601 TQNTI
-606 LGQ
+606 LGK

>member
-22 SDDIAGNNTGF
+22 SDDIAGSNTGF

-63 DGNADEYKV
+63 DGVADEYKV

-90 QGAYNLDGLKKTDIS
+90 QGAYDLDGLKKNNIE
-105 ANAQI
+105 NNVQI
-110 STQLTKVQEVSS
+110 STQLTKVQEISS
-122 VSATGNIY
+122 ISASGNIY
-130 AFVLVNKGSNII
+130 AFVLVNKGSNIN
-142 VVDTDHTITVNGT
+142 VGTDHTITVNGSPFT
-155 AFDGKFSDFSQL
+155 GNFSAFSKLEVKGDF
-167 QVNDA
+167 V
-172 FAKDNLMMTNVPVV
+172 KDNLMMTNVPVV
-186 TKPGT
+186 TEPGT

-198 VLADVTRSIFKT
+198 VLADVTSSIFKT

-232 LGMTGTGTSTET
+232 LGMTGSGTSTET

-249 ATAKNFKY
+249 ATAENFKY
-257 TLEGWNLANVNKS
+257 ALEGWNLANVNKS
-270 SYLVRQYDNSWNSL
+270 SYLVRQYDNTWNNL
-284 TSDGSDFLTGADKSA
+284 TSDGRDFLTSADKSA
-299 FTANPYRFAGINL
+299 FDANPYRFAGIKL
-312 IKTNVSSDP
+312 IKTNVSSNP
-321 ADNKYRTYWGKDIN
+321 ADNKFRTYWGKDIN
-335 YNTVDAPFA
+335 YTDDAPFA
-344 SEPTVG
+344 SYANVG
-350 DANLTLTKDASTY
+350 DADLTLGMGATTY
-363 CYENTFDVAHQDVRN
+363 CYENTFDVDHQNVCN
-378 TTCAIVK
+378 TTTAIVK

-393 TGTGGTFYTINGG
+393 TGGTTFYTINGG
-406 KDVVYSLASAKTKVG
+406 KDVVYSLANAKTKVG
-421 NQFLA
+421 NLFLA
-426 ENTESSLKTK
+426 ENTESSLQAT
-436 YFSTISEAGKITV
+436 YFPTFREAGKITV

-462 FNKLV
+462 FAKLV
-467 LTFTPSATGGTATN
+467 LTFTPTAGGTPTT
-481 ADVTDAAVLTALANN
+481 ADVTDATVLTALANN

-522 WNPSTKTSGL
+522 WNPSTKTTGI
-532 SYPDHNKDANWLG
+532 SYPTPNEANWLG

-575 KKDPTPDDNL
+575 KNDPTPDDNL

-601 TQKAI
+601 TQNTI
-606 LGQ
+606 LGK

>member
-22 SDDIAGNNTGF
+22 SDDIAGSNTGF

-55 RAANDVTA
+55 RAANDDTA
-63 DGNADEYKV
+63 DGVADEYKV

-90 QGAYNLDGLKKTDIS
+90 QGAYNLDGLKKTDID
-105 ANAQI
+105 ANVQI
-110 STQLTKVQEVSS
+110 STQLTKVQEISS
-122 VSATGNIY
+122 ISASGNIY
-130 AFVLVNKGSNII
+130 AFVLVNKGSNIN
-142 VVDTDHTITVNGT
+142 VGTDHTITVNGSPFT
-155 AFDGKFSDFSQL
+155 GNFSAFSKLEVKGDF
-167 QVNDA
+167 V
-172 FAKDNLMMTNVPVV
+172 KDNLMMTNVPVV

-198 VLADVTRSIFKT
+198 VLADVTSSIFKT

-244 LSADG
+244 LSADD

-299 FTANPYRFAGINL
+299 FDANPYRFAGINL
-312 IKTNVSSDP
+312 IKTKVSSDP
-321 ADNKYRTYWGKDIN
+321 AANKYRTYWGKDIN
-335 YNTVDAPFA
+335 YDTNAPFA
-344 SEPTVG
+344 SDPTVG
-350 DANLTLTKDASTY
+350 DANLTLGNNATTY
-363 CYENTFDVAHQDVRN
+363 CYENTFDVDHQNVCN
-378 TTCAIVK
+378 TTTAIVK

-393 TGTGGTFYTINGG
+393 TGTGGTFYIINGG
-406 KDVVYSLASAKTKVG
+406 KDVVYSLANAKTKVG

-426 ENTESSLKTK
+426 EKTESSLKST
-436 YFSTISEAGKITV
+436 YFPSVTEAGKITV
-449 SDVEFSDKAGAVT
+449 SDVEFSDEAGAVRFT
-462 FNKLV
+462 KLV
-467 LTFTPSATGGTATN
+467 LTFTPNAGGTATTK
-481 ADVTDAAVLTALANN
+481 DVTDAAVLEALANN

-522 WNPSTKTSGL
+522 WNPSTKTSGI
-532 SYPDHNKDANWLG
+532 SYPTPNEANWLG

-550 RNNWYDLDI
+550 RNNWYDLEI

>member
-1 MKKSLL
+1 
-7 FSAVLAGLMLGSCSS
+7 MLGSCSS
-22 SDDIAGNNTGF
+22 SDDLNGGGNNTGF

-40 INISLNLPTQGKNVS
+40 INISLNLPTQSKNVS

-63 DGNADEYKV
+63 DGDAKEYNVK
-72 NDAALLLFAG
+72 DAALLLFAG

-90 QGAYNLDGLKKTDIS
+90 QGAYNLDGLKKTDID
-105 ANAQI
+105 ANVQI
-110 STQLTKVQEVSS
+110 STQLTKVQEISS
-122 VSATGNIY
+122 ISAPGKIY
-130 AFVLVNKGSNII
+130 AFVLVNKGANINVGI
-142 VVDTDHTITVNGT
+142 DHTITVNGT
-155 AFDGKFSDFSQL
+155 AFNGKFSDFSQL
-167 QVNDA
+167 KVDGA

-198 VLADVTRSIFKT
+198 VLADVTTSIFKT

-232 LGMTGTGTSTET
+232 LGMTGSGTSTET

-249 ATAKNFKY
+249 TAAKNFKY

-270 SYLVRQYDNSWNSL
+270 SYLVRQYDNTWNNL
-284 TSDGSDFLTGADKSA
+284 TSDGLDFLTGADKSA
-299 FTANPYRFAGINL
+299 FAANPYRFAGINL
-312 IKTNVSSDP
+312 IKTNVSSNP
-321 ADNKYRTYWGKDIN
+321 AANKYRTYWGKDIN
-335 YNTVDAPFA
+335 YTNDAPFA
-344 SEPTVG
+344 SDATVG
-350 DANLTLTKDASTY
+350 DADLTLGKDATTY
-363 CYENTFDVAHQDVRN
+363 CYENTFDVAHQKVYN
-378 TTCAIVK
+378 TTTAIVK
-385 MKITPDSY
+385 MKITPDPS
-393 TGTGGTFYTINGG
+393 TGGTFYTINGG
-406 KDVVYSLASAKTKVG
+406 KDVVYSLANAKTKVG

-426 ENTESSLKTK
+426 ENTESFLKTT
-436 YFSTISEAGKITV
+436 YFPSVTEAGKITV
-449 SDVEFSDKAGAVT
+449 SDVDFSDNAGKVT

-467 LTFTPSATGGTATN
+467 LTFTPTAGGAATTY
-481 ADVTDAAVLTALANN
+481 DVTDAAVLTALANN

-522 WNPSTKTSGL
+522 WNPSTKTSGI
-532 SYPDHNKDANWLG
+532 SYPTPDEANWLG

-559 TDVSRL
+559 TGVSRL

-575 KKDPTPDDNL
+575 KNDPTPDDNL

>member
-110 STQLTKVQEVSS
+110 STQLTKVQEISS

-130 AFVLVNKGSNII
+130 AFVLVNKGSNI
-142 VVDTDHTITVNGT
+142 VVGTDHTITVNGT
-155 AFDGKFSDFSQL
+155 AFNGKFSDFSQL
-167 QVNDA
+167 KVDGAFVN
-172 FAKDNLMMTNVPVV
+172 DNLMMTNVPVV

-284 TSDGSDFLTGADKSA
+284 KSDGKDFLTGAVKSA
-299 FTANPYRFAGINL
+299 FDANPYRFAGINT

-321 ADNKYRTYWGKDIN
+321 AANKYRTYWGKDIN
-335 YNTVDAPFA
+335 YNTVEAPFA
-344 SEPTVG
+344 SDPTVG
-350 DANLTLTKDASTY
+350 DADLTLGKDATTY

-378 TTCAIVK
+378 TTTAIVK
-385 MKITPDSY
+385 MKITPDTY
-393 TGTGGTFYTINGG
+393 TGGTFYTINGG
-406 KDVVYSLASAKTKVG
+406 KDVVYSLANAKTKVG

-426 ENTESSLKTK
+426 EKTESSLKST
-436 YFSTISEAGKITV
+436 YFPSVTEAGKITV
-449 SDVEFSDKAGAVT
+449 SDVEFSDEAGAVRFT
-462 FNKLV
+462 KLV
-467 LTFTPSATGGTATN
+467 LTFTPNAGGTATTK
-481 ADVTDAAVLTALANN
+481 DVTDAAVLEALANN

-522 WNPSTKTSGL
+522 WNPSTKTSGI
-532 SYPDHNKDANWLG
+532 SYPTPNEANWLG

-550 RNNWYDLDI
+550 RNNWYDLEI

>member
-63 DGNADEYKV
+63 DGDADEYKV

-90 QGAYNLDGLKKTDIS
+90 QGAYNLDGLKKDIS

-110 STQLTKVQEVSS
+110 STQLTKVQEISS

-130 AFVLVNKGSNII
+130 AFVLVNKGSNI
-142 VVDTDHTITVNGT
+142 VVDTDHAITVNGT
-155 AFDGKFSDFSQL
+155 AFIGKFSDFSKL
-167 QVNDA
+167 EVKGA

-186 TKPGT
+186 TKPGST
-191 AAFDDAT
+191 AFDDAT
-198 VLADVTRSIFKT
+198 VLTDVTSSIFKT

-232 LGMTGTGTSTET
+232 LGMTGSGTSTET

-249 ATAKNFKY
+249 ATAKAFNY
-257 TLEGWNLANVNKS
+257 SLAGWNLANVNKS

-299 FTANPYRFAGINL
+299 FNANPYRFAGTNL

-344 SEPTVG
+344 SDPTVG
-350 DANLTLTKDASTY
+350 DADLTLGKDKTTY

-378 TTCAIVK
+378 TTTAIVK

-393 TGTGGTFYTINGG
+393 TDGPTFYIINGG
-406 KDVVYSLASAKTKVG
+406 KDVVYSLANAKTKVG

-426 ENTESSLKTK
+426 ENTESSLKST
-436 YFSTISEAGKITV
+436 YFSSVTEAGKITV
-449 SDVEFSDKAGAVT
+449 SDVEFSDEAGAVT

-467 LTFTPSATGGTATN
+467 LTFTPTAGGTATTK
-481 ADVTDAAVLTALANN
+481 DVTDATVLTALANN

-522 WNPSTKTSGL
+522 WNPSTKTSGI
-532 SYPDHNKDANWLG
+532 SYPTPNEANWLG

-565 GAATPEELDV
+565 GAATPDELNV
-575 KKDPTPDDNL
+575 KNDPTPDDNL

>member
-1 MKKSLL
+1 MKKTLL
-7 FSAVLAGLMLGSCSS
+7 FSVALAGLMLGSCSS
-22 SDDIAGNNTGF
+22 SDDLNGGGNNTGF

-63 DGNADEYKV
+63 DGDVDEYNVK
-72 NDAALLLFAG
+72 DAALLLFAG

-90 QGAYNLDGLKKTDIS
+90 QGAYNLEGLKKDIS

-110 STQLTKVQEVSS
+110 STQLTKVQEISS
-122 VSATGNIY
+122 ISASGKIY
-130 AFVLVNKGSNII
+130 AFVLVNKGTKIS
-142 VVDTDHTITVNGT
+142 VGTDHTITVNGT
-155 AFDGKFSDFSQL
+155 AFSGKFSDFSKL
-167 QVNDA
+167 EVNGA
-172 FAKDNLMMTNVPVV
+172 FVKDNLMMTNVPVV

-198 VLADVTRSIFKT
+198 VLADVTTSIFKT

-220 DVFVERVASKVT
+220 DIFVERVASKVT
-232 LGMTGTGTSTET
+232 LGQTGSGTSIET

-249 ATAKNFKY
+249 TPAKNFKY

-270 SYLVRQYDNSWNSL
+270 SYLVRQYDNSWKDL
-284 TSDGSDFLTGADKSA
+284 KSDGTDFLTGADKSA
-299 FTANPYRFAGINL
+299 FDANPYRFAGIKL
-312 IKTNVSSDP
+312 IKTNVSSNP
-321 ADNKYRTYWGKDIN
+321 AANKYRTYWGKDIN
-335 YNTVDAPFA
+335 YTNDAPFA
-344 SEPTVG
+344 SDATVG
-350 DANLTLTKDASTY
+350 DADLTLGKDASTY
-363 CYENTFDVAHQDVRN
+363 CYENTFDVAHQNVCN
-378 TTCAIVK
+378 TTTAIVK

-393 TGTGGTFYTINGG
+393 TDGTTFYTINGG
-406 KDVVYSLASAKTKVG
+406 KDVVYSLANAKTKVG

-426 ENTESSLKTK
+426 ENTESFLKTT
-436 YFSTISEAGKITV
+436 YFPSVTEAGKITV
-449 SDVEFSDKAGAVT
+449 SDVDFSDNAGKVT

-467 LTFTPSATGGTATN
+467 LTFTPTAGGTATTY
-481 ADVTDAAVLTALANN
+481 DVTDAAILTALANN
-496 IKVVEYKGGYSYY
+496 IKVVEYKDGYSYY

-522 WNPSTKTSGL
+522 WNPSTKTSGI
-532 SYPDHNKDANWLG
+532 SYPSSNEANWLG

-559 TDVSRL
+559 TGVSRL

-575 KKDPTPDDNL
+575 KNDPTPDDNL

-601 TQKAI
+601 TQGAI

>member
-22 SDDIAGNNTGF
+22 SDDIAGSNTGF

-63 DGNADEYKV
+63 DGVADEYKV

-90 QGAYNLDGLKKTDIS
+90 QGAYDLDGLKKNNIE
-105 ANAQI
+105 NNVQI
-110 STQLTKVQEVSS
+110 STQLTKVQEISS
-122 VSATGNIY
+122 ISASGNIY
-130 AFVLVNKGSNII
+130 AFVLVNKGSNIK
-142 VVDTDHTITVNGT
+142 VGTDHTITVNGSPFT
-155 AFDGKFSDFSQL
+155 GNFSAFSKLEVKGDF
-167 QVNDA
+167 V
-172 FAKDNLMMTNVPVV
+172 KDNLMMTNVPVV

-198 VLADVTRSIFKT
+198 VLADVTSSIFKT

-232 LGMTGTGTSTET
+232 LGMTGSGTSTET

-249 ATAKNFKY
+249 ATAENFKY
-257 TLEGWNLANVNKS
+257 ALEGWNLANVNKS
-270 SYLVRQYDNSWNSL
+270 SYLVRQYDNTWNNL
-284 TSDGSDFLTGADKSA
+284 TSDGRDFLTSADKSA
-299 FTANPYRFAGINL
+299 FDANPYRFAGIKL
-312 IKTNVSSDP
+312 IKTNVSSNP
-321 ADNKYRTYWGKDIN
+321 ADNKFRTYWGKDIN
-335 YNTVDAPFA
+335 YTDDAPFA
-344 SEPTVG
+344 SYATVG
-350 DANLTLTKDASTY
+350 DADLTLGMGATTY
-363 CYENTFDVAHQDVRN
+363 CYENTFDVDHQNVCN
-378 TTCAIVK
+378 TTTAIVK

-393 TGTGGTFYTINGG
+393 TGGTTFYTINGG
-406 KDVVYSLASAKTKVG
+406 KDVVYSLANAKTKVG

-436 YFSTISEAGKITV
+436 YFSTVSEDGKITV
-449 SDVEFSDKAGAVT
+449 SDVDFSDNAGKVN

-467 LTFTPSATGGTATN
+467 LTFTPTATGSTPTT
-481 ADVTDAAVLTALANN
+481 ADVTDATVLTALANN

-532 SYPDHNKDANWLG
+532 SYPTPNEANWLG

-559 TDVSRL
+559 TGVSRL
-565 GAATPEELDV
+565 GAATPDELDV

>member
-1 MKKSLL
+1 
-7 FSAVLAGLMLGSCSS
+7 MLGSCSS
-22 SDDIAGNNTGF
+22 SDDLNGGGNNTGF

-63 DGNADEYKV
+63 DGDVKEYNVK
-72 NDAALLLFAG
+72 DAALLLFAG

-90 QGAYNLDGLKKTDIS
+90 QGAYNLDGLKKDIS

-110 STQLTKVQEVSS
+110 STQLTKVQEISS
-122 VSATGNIY
+122 ISAPGKIY
-130 AFVLVNKGSNII
+130 AFVLVNKGAKIN
-142 VVDTDHTITVNGT
+142 VGTDHTITVNGT
-155 AFDGKFSDFSQL
+155 AFNGKFSDFSQL
-167 QVNDA
+167 KVDGA

-198 VLADVTRSIFKT
+198 VLADVTTSIFKT

-232 LGMTGTGTSTET
+232 LGMTGSGTSTET

-249 ATAKNFKY
+249 TAAKNFKY

-270 SYLVRQYDNSWNSL
+270 SYLVRQYDNAWNNL
-284 TSDGSDFLTGADKSA
+284 TSDGLDFLTGADKSA
-299 FTANPYRFAGINL
+299 FAANPYRFAGINL
-312 IKTNVSSDP
+312 IKTNVSSNP
-321 ADNKYRTYWGKDIN
+321 AANKYRTYWGKDIN
-335 YNTVDAPFA
+335 YTNDAPFA
-344 SEPTVG
+344 SDATVG
-350 DANLTLTKDASTY
+350 DADLILGKDATTY
-363 CYENTFDVAHQDVRN
+363 CYENTFDVAHQNVRN
-378 TTCAIVK
+378 TTTAIVK

-393 TGTGGTFYTINGG
+393 TGGTFYTINGG
-406 KDVVYSLASAKTKVG
+406 KDVVYSLANAKTKVG

-426 ENTESSLKTK
+426 ENTESFLKTT
-436 YFSTISEAGKITV
+436 YFPTVTEAGKITV
-449 SDVEFSDKAGAVT
+449 SDVDFSDKAGKVT

-467 LTFTPSATGGTATN
+467 LTFTPDATGGTATN

-509 NILIKHFGDELTP
+509 NILIKHFGDELAP
-522 WNPSTKTSGL
+522 WNPSTKTTGV
-532 SYPDHNKDANWLG
+532 SYPAPNEANWLG

-559 TDVSRL
+559 TGVSRL
-565 GAATPEELDV
+565 GAATPDELDV
-575 KKDPTPDDNL
+575 KNDPTPDDNL

-601 TQKAI
+601 TQSAI

>member
-22 SDDIAGNNTGF
+22 SDDIAGSNTGF

-63 DGNADEYKV
+63 DGDVKEYKV

-90 QGAYNLDGLKKTDIS
+90 QGAYNLDGLKKTDI
-105 ANAQI
+105 NTNVQI
-110 STQLTKVQEVSS
+110 STQLTKVQEISS

-130 AFVLVNKGSNII
+130 AFVLVNKGSNI
-142 VVDTDHTITVNGT
+142 VVGTDHTITVNGT
-155 AFDGKFSDFSQL
+155 AFNGKFSDFSQL
-167 QVNDA
+167 KVDGAFVN
-172 FAKDNLMMTNVPVV
+172 DNLMMTNVPVV

-191 AAFDDAT
+191 AAFDNAT
-198 VLADVTRSIFKT
+198 VLTDVTRSIFKT

-249 ATAKNFKY
+249 ATAMNFNY
-257 TLEGWNLANVNKS
+257 SLEGWNLANVNKS
-270 SYLVRQYDNSWNSL
+270 SYLVRQYDNAWNNL
-284 TSDGSDFLTGADKSA
+284 TSDGDDFLSGADKTA
-299 FTANPYRFAGINL
+299 WTANPYRFAGINL

-321 ADNKYRTYWGKDIN
+321 AANKYRTYWGKDIN

-344 SEPTVG
+344 SDATVG
-350 DANLTLTKDASTY
+350 DADLTLGKDATTY
-363 CYENTFDVAHQDVRN
+363 CYENTFDVDHQNVRN
-378 TTCAIVK
+378 TTTAIVK

-393 TGTGGTFYTINGG
+393 TDGTFYTINGG
-406 KDVVYSLASAKTKVG
+406 KDVVYSLANAKTKVG
-421 NQFLA
+421 NLFLA
-426 ENTESSLKTK
+426 ENTESSLKAT
-436 YFSTISEAGKITV
+436 YFHTVTEAGKITV
-449 SDVEFSDKAGAVT
+449 SDVEFSDEAGAVT
-462 FNKLV
+462 FAKLV
-467 LTFTPSATGGTATN
+467 LTFTPTAGGTPTT
-481 ADVTDAAVLTALANN
+481 ADVTDATVLRALANN

-522 WNPSTKTSGL
+522 WNPSTKTTGI
-532 SYPDHNKDANWLG
+532 SYPTPNEANWLG

-550 RNNWYDLDI
+550 RNNWYYLDI

-575 KKDPTPDDNL
+575 KNDPTPDDNL

-601 TQKAI
+601 TQSTI
-606 LGQ
+606 LGK

>member
-22 SDDIAGNNTGF
+22 SDDIAGSNTGF

-63 DGNADEYKV
+63 DGDVKEYNVK
-72 NDAALLLFAG
+72 DAALLLFAG

-90 QGAYNLDGLKKTDIS
+90 QGAYNLDGLKKDIS

-110 STQLTKVQEVSS
+110 STQLTKVQEISS
-122 VSATGNIY
+122 ISASGKIY
-130 AFVLVNKGSNII
+130 AFVLVNKGAKII
-142 VVDTDHTITVNGT
+142 VGTDHTITVNGT
-155 AFDGKFSDFSQL
+155 PFNGKFSEFSKL
-167 QVNDA
+167 EVDGA

-198 VLADVTRSIFKT
+198 VLADVTTSIFKT

-232 LGMTGTGTSTET
+232 LGMTGSGTSTET

-249 ATAKNFKY
+249 ATAKNFEY
-257 TLEGWNLANVNKS
+257 TLVGWNLANVNKS
-270 SYLVRQYDNSWNSL
+270 SYLVRQYDNSWKDL
-284 TSDGSDFLTGADKSA
+284 KSDGYDFLTGADKSA
-299 FTANPYRFAGINL
+299 FDANPYRFAGINL

-321 ADNKYRTYWGKDIN
+321 AANKYRTYWGKDIN
-335 YNTVDAPFA
+335 YTDEAPFA
-344 SEPTVG
+344 TDPTVG
-350 DANLTLTKDASTY
+350 DGDLTLGKGATTY

-378 TTCAIVK
+378 TTTAIVK

-393 TGTGGTFYTINGG
+393 TGGTTFYTINGG
-406 KDVVYSLASAKTKVG
+406 KDVVYSLANAKTKVG

-426 ENTESSLKTK
+426 EKTESFLKTT
-436 YFSTISEAGKITV
+436 YFPTVTEAGKITV
-449 SDVEFSDKAGAVT
+449 SDVDFSDNAGKVT

-467 LTFTPSATGGTATN
+467 LTFTPTATSGTPTT
-481 ADVTDAAVLTALANN
+481 ADVTDATVLTALANN

-522 WNPSTKTSGL
+522 WNPSTKTSGV
-532 SYPDHNKDANWLG
+532 SYPTTNDANWLG

-559 TDVSRL
+559 TAVSRL
-565 GAATPEELDV
+565 GAATPDELDV
-575 KKDPTPDDNL
+575 KNDPTPDDNL

-601 TQKAI
+601 KQSAI

>member
-22 SDDIAGNNTGF
+22 SDDIAGSNTGF

-55 RAANDVTA
+55 RAANDDTA
-63 DGNADEYKV
+63 DGVADEYKV

-90 QGAYNLDGLKKTDIS
+90 QGAYDLNGFKKNDI
-105 ANAQI
+105 NNNVQI
-110 STQLTKVQEVSS
+110 STQLTKVQEISS
-122 VSATGNIY
+122 ISASGNIY
-130 AFVLVNKGSNII
+130 AFVLVNKGSNFS
-142 VVDTDHTITVNGT
+142 VGTDHTIKVNGSSFT
-155 AFDGKFSDFSQL
+155 GNFSDFSKL
-167 QVNDA
+167 EVDGA
-172 FAKDNLMMTNVPVV
+172 FVKDNLMMTNVPVV

-191 AAFDDAT
+191 APFDNAT
-198 VLADVTRSIFKT
+198 VLADVTKSIFKT

-220 DVFVERVASKVT
+220 DIFVERVASKVT
-232 LGMTGTGTSTET
+232 LGMTGSGTSTET

-270 SYLVRQYDNSWNSL
+270 SYLVRQYDNSWKDL
-284 TSDGSDFLTGADKSA
+284 KSDGYDFLTGADKSA
-299 FTANPYRFAGINL
+299 FAANPYRFAGINL
-312 IKTNVSSDP
+312 IKTTVSSDP
-321 ADNKYRTYWGKDIN
+321 AANKYRTYWGKDIN
-335 YNTVDAPFA
+335 YNTVEAPFA
-344 SEPTVG
+344 TDPTVG
-350 DANLTLTKDASTY
+350 DEDLTLGKDASTY

-393 TGTGGTFYTINGG
+393 SGTTFYIINGS
-406 KDVVYSLASAKTKVG
+406 KDVVYSLVSAKTKVG

-436 YFSTISEAGKITV
+436 YFSTVSEDGKITV
-449 SDVEFSDKAGAVT
+449 SDVDFSDNAGKVT

-467 LTFTPSATGGTATN
+467 LTFTPTATGGTTST

-496 IKVVEYKGGYSYY
+496 IKVVEYKDGYSYY

-522 WNPSTKTSGL
+522 WNPSTKTSGI
-532 SYPDHNKDANWLG
+532 SYPTPNEANWLG

-559 TDVSRL
+559 TGVSRL

-601 TQKAI
+601 TQSAI

>member
-22 SDDIAGNNTGF
+22 SDDIAGSNTGF

-63 DGNADEYKV
+63 DGVADEYKV

-90 QGAYNLDGLKKTDIS
+90 QGAYNLDGLKKNNIE
-105 ANAQI
+105 NNVQI
-110 STQLTKVQEVSS
+110 STQLTKVQEISS
-122 VSATGNIY
+122 ISASGNIY
-130 AFVLVNKGSNII
+130 AFVLVNKGSNI
-142 VVDTDHTITVNGT
+142 VVGPDHSITVNGIPFT
-155 AFDGKFSDFSQL
+155 DKFSDFSQL
-167 QVNDA
+167 KVDGD
-172 FAKDNLMMTNVPVV
+172 FVKDNLMMTNVPVV

-191 AAFDDAT
+191 APFDNAT
-198 VLADVTRSIFKT
+198 VLADVTKSIFKT

-232 LGMTGTGTSTET
+232 LGMTGSGTSTET

-249 ATAKNFKY
+249 ATAKNFEY
-257 TLEGWNLANVNKS
+257 TLVGWNLANVNKS
-270 SYLVRQYDNSWNSL
+270 SYLVRQYDNAWNNL
-284 TSDGSDFLTGADKSA
+284 TSNGADFLSGADKTA
-299 FTANPYRFAGINL
+299 WTANQYRFAGINL

-321 ADNKYRTYWGKDIN
+321 AANKYRTYWGKDIN
-335 YNTVDAPFA
+335 YDTDAPFA
-344 SEPTVG
+344 SDPTVG
-350 DANLTLTKDASTY
+350 DANLTLGKNATTY
-363 CYENTFDVAHQDVRN
+363 CYENTFDVDHQNVCN
-378 TTCAIVK
+378 TTTAIVK

-393 TGTGGTFYTINGG
+393 TGGTTFYTINGG
-406 KDVVYSLASAKTKVG
+406 KDVVYSLENAKTKVG

-436 YFSTISEAGKITV
+436 YFSTVSEDGKITV
-449 SDVEFSDKAGAVT
+449 SDVHFSDNAGKVT

-467 LTFTPSATGGTATN
+467 LTFTPTATGSAPTT
-481 ADVTDAAVLTALANN
+481 ADVTDATVLTALANN

-522 WNPSTKTSGL
+522 WNPSTKTSGI
-532 SYPDHNKDANWLG
+532 SYPTPNEANWLG

-559 TDVSRL
+559 TGVSRL
-565 GAATPEELDV
+565 GAATPDELDV

>member
-22 SDDIAGNNTGF
+22 SDDIAGSNTGF

-63 DGNADEYKV
+63 DGDVKEYKV

-90 QGAYNLDGLKKTDIS
+90 QGAYNLDGLKKTDINT
-105 ANAQI
+105 NAQI
-110 STQLTKVQEVSS
+110 STQLTKVQEISS

-130 AFVLVNKGSNII
+130 AFVLVNKGSNI
-142 VVDTDHTITVNGT
+142 VVGTDHTITVNGIPFT
-155 AFDGKFSDFSQL
+155 DKFSDFSQL
-167 QVNDA
+167 KVDGAFVN
-172 FAKDNLMMTNVPVV
+172 DNLMMTNVPVV

-191 AAFDDAT
+191 AAFDNAT
-198 VLADVTRSIFKT
+198 VLTDVTRSIFKT

-249 ATAKNFKY
+249 AEAKNFNY
-257 TLEGWNLANVNKS
+257 SLEGWNLANVNKS
-270 SYLVRQYDNSWNSL
+270 SYLVRQYDNAWNNL
-284 TSDGSDFLTGADKSA
+284 TSDGADFLSGADKTA
-299 FTANPYRFAGINL
+299 WTANPYRFAGINL

-321 ADNKYRTYWGKDIN
+321 AANKYRTYWGKDIN
-335 YNTVDAPFA
+335 YNTDEAPFA
-344 SEPTVG
+344 KDRTVRDG
-350 DANLTLTKDASTY
+350 DLTLEKDASTY

-393 TGTGGTFYTINGG
+393 TGGTTFYTINGG
-406 KDVVYSLASAKTKVG
+406 KDVVYSLANAKTKVG

-436 YFSTISEAGKITV
+436 YFSKVSGDGKITV
-449 SDVEFSDKAGAVT
+449 SDVDFSDNAGKVN

-467 LTFTPSATGGTATN
+467 LTFTPTATGSTPTT
-481 ADVTDAAVLTALANN
+481 ADVTDATVLTALANN

-532 SYPDHNKDANWLG
+532 SYPTPNEANWLG

-575 KKDPTPDDNL
+575 KNDPTPDDNL

-601 TQKAI
+601 TQSTI
-606 LGQ
+606 LGK

>member
-1 MKKSLL
+1 
-7 FSAVLAGLMLGSCSS
+7 MLGSCSS
-22 SDDIAGNNTGF
+22 SDDLNGGGNNTGF

-63 DGNADEYKV
+63 DGDVDEYNVK
-72 NDAALLLFAG
+72 NAALLLFAG

-90 QGAYNLDGLKKTDIS
+90 QGAYNLDGLKKDIS

-110 STQLTKVQEVSS
+110 STQLTKVQEISS
-122 VSATGNIY
+122 ISAPGKIY
-130 AFVLVNKGSNII
+130 AFVLVNKGANIN
-142 VVDTDHTITVNGT
+142 VGTDHTITVNGT
-155 AFDGKFSDFSQL
+155 AFNGKFSDFSQL
-167 QVNDA
+167 KVDGA

-198 VLADVTRSIFKT
+198 VLADVTTSIFKT

-232 LGMTGTGTSTET
+232 LGMTGSGTSTET

-249 ATAKNFKY
+249 TAAKNFKY

-270 SYLVRQYDNSWNSL
+270 SYLVRQYDNTWNNL
-284 TSDGSDFLTGADKSA
+284 TSDGLDFLTGADKSA
-299 FTANPYRFAGINL
+299 FDANPYRFAGIKL
-312 IKTNVSSDP
+312 IKTNVSSNP
-321 ADNKYRTYWGKDIN
+321 AANKYRTYWGKDIN
-335 YNTVDAPFA
+335 YTNDAPFA
-344 SEPTVG
+344 SDATVV
-350 DANLTLTKDASTY
+350 DADLTLGKDATTY
-363 CYENTFDVAHQDVRN
+363 CYENTFDVAHQKVYN
-378 TTCAIVK
+378 TTTAIVK

-393 TGTGGTFYTINGG
+393 TGGTFYTINGG
-406 KDVVYSLASAKTKVG
+406 KDVVYSLANAKTKVG

-426 ENTESSLKTK
+426 ENTESFLKTT
-436 YFSTISEAGKITV
+436 YFPTVTEAGKISV
-449 SDVEFSDKAGAVT
+449 SNVEFSDEAGAVT
-462 FNKLV
+462 FTKLV
-467 LTFTPSATGGTATN
+467 LTFTPTATGGTTSTAN
-481 ADVTDAAVLTALANN
+481 VTDAAVLTALANN

-522 WNPSTKTSGL
+522 WNPSTKTSGI
-532 SYPDHNKDANWLG
+532 SYPTPNEANWLG

-575 KKDPTPDDNL
+575 KNDPTPDDNL

-601 TQKAI
+601 TQGAI